1 MSGPKDE
8 PIGSFT
14 TNPVEIDAIIRN
26 DYDPIYHGNIEDL
39 EEHASS
45 FIKKFLPFL
54 FQDAEFQVDP
64 IEGPL
69 LMELCTHGPF
79 SSGGMDGWAPQDW
92 SILPL
97 QAFVWLA
104 YLLNTIESGA
114 SWPRGRCMVNPV
126 FFARI
131 LTTPHSNPLT
141 SGFYFYFPSYIGGGH
156 RIDCSHFSLG
166 LLNGFWMRCMRVFQV
181 GAPRMLGGFPLFYL
195 KTPTW
200 PVFLSLGVRLTFLN
214 ASIKFHEFFS
224 NMFSF

>member
-1 MSGPKDE
+1 MPGPKGE

-54 FQDAEFQVDP
+54 FQDTEFQVDP

-97 QAFVWLA
+97 QAFIWLA
-104 YLLNTIESGA
+104 HLLNTIESGA
-114 SWPRGRCMVNPV
+114 SWPRGTLHGKSSFLRKDP
-126 FFARI
+126 
-131 LTTPHSNPLT
+131 SNPSLKST
-141 SGFYFYFPSYIGGGH
+141 DFRVLLLLSILYRRWASY
-156 RIDCSHFSLG
+156 RLFSLQPWIAKWVLDEMYAG
-166 LLNGFWMRCMRVFQV
+166 IPGRCAEDAWWISSFLLENAHLAGIPFSG
-181 GAPRMLGGFPLFYL
+181 GAVDIFKCFD
-195 KTPTW
+195 
-200 PVFLSLGVRLTFLN
+200 
-214 ASIKFHEFFS
+214 
-224 NMFSF
+224 